1 MCRNGS
7 MAVQSAHRRR
17 QRWHADMWTNAHGQT
32 FAVTC
37 RRDVLARSARWLK
50 MVSPKRLANESVA
63 RAGDVAQ
70 HACLGSTATKSPLC
84 DMANAHVHGC
94 LGGLCGGCSGC
105 DGCVSA
111 MGAGQRT
118 LVGCNEHAAV
128 ALVAARVTHVLVRAK
143 PASTIA
149 EPEQQSTVACL
160 QWQGKFDGASCRQ
173 GKACFNCCRES
184 RECQH
189 ARTASRA

>member
-1 MCRNGS
+1 MMPGSGPNMCSIEPAELGNVPQWHVGG
-7 MAVQSAHRRR
+7 VHSAHRRR
-17 QRWHADMWTNAHGQT
+17 QKWHADM
-32 FAVTC
+32 
-37 RRDVLARSARWLK
+37 LK
-50 MVSPKRLANESVA
+50 MISPKRLANESVA

-149 EPEQQSTVACL
+149 GPEQQSTVACL

-173 GKACFNCCRES
+173 GKACFNCCRRC